1 MALFHKAERTRSRAR
16 LVYRADGGR
25 SIALIPRV
33 GLALCNEFVG
43 KLFWKSPGRLVG
55 AVGFTIRSIFVLP
68 QKIVSQR
75 GKRSTAIYVTF

>member
-16 LVYRADGGR
+16 LVYRADGG

-33 GLALCNEFVG
+33 DLALCNEFVRR
-43 KLFWKSPGRLVG
+43 LFRKSPRRLVG

>member
-16 LVYRADGGR
+16 LVYRADGG

-33 GLALCNEFVG
+33 DLTLCNEFVR
-43 KLFWKSPGRLVG
+43 KLFRKSPGRLVG